1 MGAAEL
7 WGYIVGGLGMMI
19 GCAGFVR
26 NGKGDIATQ
35 ARWMGAVNA
44 KLDHIAE
51 ELTKLNDIRERVA
64 ALERDMRTAFSR
76 LDERRPGET

>member
-1 MGAAEL
+1 MGAIDL
-7 WGYIVGGLGMMI
+7 WGYIVGGLGMI
-19 GCAGFVR
+19 VGCAGFIR

-51 ELTKLNDIRERVA
+51 ELTKLNDIRVRVA
-64 ALERDMRTAFSR
+64 VLERDLRTAFNR
-76 LDERRPGET
+76 LDGRRPGET